1 MMASS
6 LFSGFHVP
14 MANIVQE
21 KGRGSPVWKQALSIC
36 AETRH
41 QDSRLLLLF
50 CNSFSSKLMPSIPLL
65 ELKSQ
70 LFVTTIISHGLPPKG
85 DFN

>member
-1 MMASS
+1 MASS

-70 LFVTTIISHGLPPKG
+70 LFVTIIISHGLPPKG